1 MKHFKAMISRAHKRP
16 IIDKNGTIFKAAFVF
31 EYFVINRWREIF
43 FQQKKKKEMLQND
56 NFATKKETNESDESR
71 VDEDSNQDFYT
82 LL

>member
-1 MKHFKAMISRAHKRP
+1 MKHFKAMILRAHKRP

-43 FQQKKKKEMLQND
+43 FQQKKKEMLQND